1 MAALA
6 VAYLTVGLLAD
17 ERGSFLPVIV
27 IGAIFFVEF
36 SVRLWAAPSRPVY
49 LRKHWIDAVSCLPMI
64 GGLRALRVLRILRV
78 GTLMRPLLLAQK
90 AATRGEDGRQSLG
103 FVGPLLAVIWLGAA
117 VTYWSLEHG
126 VNPNVHSFGDAL
138 YWVLITTTTVG
149 YGDVVPV
156 TPEGHILAGALVFI
170 GIGLLGFAS
179 GQITARLLAKRDD
192 SSKVLEEVASLRSEL
207 HRMHELLIDRERR
220 GEA

>member
-1 MAALA
+1 MAAPGAIRLDRRHAITAFVDCHRYVWEGAMAALA

-36 SVRLWAAPSRPVY
+36 SVRLWAAPSRPLY

-64 GGLRALRVLRILRV
+64 GGLR
-78 GTLMRPLLLAQK
+78 
-90 AATRGEDGRQSLG
+90 
-103 FVGPLLAVIWLGAA
+103 
-117 VTYWSLEHG
+117 HG
-126 VNPNVHSFGDAL
+126 INPNVHNFGDAL
-138 YWVLITTTTVG
+138 YWALITTTTVG

-156 TPEGHILAGALVFI
+156 TPEGRILAGALVFV
-170 GIGLLGFAS
+170 GIGLVGFAS
-179 GQITARLLAKRDD
+179 GQITAGLLATRDD
-192 SSKVLEEVASLRSEL
+192 SSKVLEEVASMRSEL
-207 HRMHELLIDRERR
+207 HRMPELLIDREGR